1 MASRKI
7 PTNALEVI
15 AMKLGCSTAL
25 FNQLD
30 LYGALQH
37 ITWAGYDGAELACLG
52 NLVRHI
58 ELNTTKCYINE
69 VKSIAKKHRLE
80 LFAIH
85 TDVGGLPGE
94 DKIKSMTKMF
104 DVALKLSI
112 PIVTMHPGGRSG
124 DLETTIQEFEY
135 TRKLSEQAERR
146 GITLAVKAHAGA
158 SVYNTATLLQ
168 LLAEVDSPALGV
180 TFDPTHFCRAG
191 EDPSEA
197 VFKIGKKIVH
207 VHLRDYSHFEQSMA
221 TPEQQIP
228 GRGEIDFLRILR
240 RLKDVGY
247 DKAVDTLN
255 IGAFTYPLSKQMGIA
270 GEARGYI
277 SRCLHE
283 LK

>member
-1 MASRKI
+1 
-7 PTNALEVI
+7 
-15 AMKLGCSTAL
+15 MKLGCSTVL

-37 ITWAGYDGAELACLG
+37 ISWAGYDGAELAFLG

-58 ELNTTKCYINE
+58 ELNTNQWYINE

-85 TDVGGLPGE
+85 TDAGGLLGE

-104 DVALKLSI
+104 DVAVKLNI
-112 PIVTMHPGGRSG
+112 PVVTMHPGGKSG
-124 DLETTIQEFEY
+124 DKEETIQEFEY
-135 TRKLSEQAERR
+135 TRILSKQAERR
-146 GITLAVKAHAGA
+146 GITLAVKAHVGA
-158 SVYNTATLLQ
+158 SIYNTATLLQ
-168 LLAEVDSPALGV
+168 LLGEVDSPALRV

-191 EDPSEA
+191 EDPSET
-197 VFKIGKKIVH
+197 VLKIDKKIVH

-221 TPEQQIP
+221 TPEHQIP
-228 GRGEIDFLRILR
+228 GRGEIDFFSILR
-240 RLKDVGY
+240 RLKNIGY

-255 IGAFTYPLSKQMGIA
+255 IGAFTYPLSRQMGLA
-270 GEARGYI
+270 AEARGYI
-277 SRCLHE
+277 NRCLHE